1 MFDAVRRCSGQL
13 YEYRCSRFDRNRE
26 MDHRVDRK
34 VEPQCKVKDSCSML
48 HDTAAIDLRQGLCL
62 YNAD

>member
-1 MFDAVRRCSGQL
+1 MFGVVRRYGEQL
-13 YEYRCSRFDRNRE
+13 CEYHHFYLDRNRE

-34 VEPQCKVKDSCSML
+34 VEPHCKVKDSCSML
-48 HDTAAIDLRQGLCL
+48 HDAAAIDLEQGLCL